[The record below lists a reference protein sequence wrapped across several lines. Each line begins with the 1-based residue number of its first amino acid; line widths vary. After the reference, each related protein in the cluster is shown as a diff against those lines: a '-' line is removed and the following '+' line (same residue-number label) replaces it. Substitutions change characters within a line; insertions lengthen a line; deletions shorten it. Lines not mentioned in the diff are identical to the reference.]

1 MSRLLL
7 ALGVLLTGV
16 PVGLT
21 AATAGAATP
30 PPVIRHVLPNGL
42 TVLVRSDA
50 SVGVVAASLQVRAGS
65 LFETA
70 DTAGITNFLHRV
82 MIRGTRQHTAVLLT
96 EAIEDLG
103 GSLDAS
109 GDVEYGEVRGTALA
123 RSWEPLLRL
132 MAEVALRPTLP
143 PDEIE
148 RERRLIQSAL
158 QTRGDTPFQRAL
170 DSVLRDLYGPH
181 PYAWPSVG
189 RRESIERI
197 GRDAL
202 QAHYAAI
209 YRPDRMVLAVSGNVP
224 GDKVMRAAERLF
236 RDMPRPP
243 APMNVSAVEARPR
256 AERRLVERPVQQA
269 QVLVGYLGPSLV
281 DPDYAAVRV
290 LGTVL
295 GGGMSGRLF
304 RELRDRRG
312 LAYSVGVL
320 GSFRTGPSFLV
331 TYLGT
336 APPNAEAAEA
346 GVLAEIERVRGE
358 AITEGELARAKAFL
372 LGNLAMD
379 RRTSASHAWYMAF
392 FEVIGAGWDFPDRY
406 ARAVDA
412 VTIADVARVA
422 QRYLTR
428 PTVVV
433 LQPPKG
439 PGR

>member
-7 ALGVLLTGV
+7 ALGLLLTGV

-42 TVLVRSDA
+42 AVLVRSDA

-158 QTRGDTPFQRAL
+158 QTRGDMPFQRAL
-170 DSVLRDLYGPH
+170 DSVLRDLRASYE
-181 PYAWPSVG
+181 PYVNALSTHLRMPLPSWLPPEGGADNWEVTAWESRSG
-189 RRESIERI
+189 RRAR
-197 GRDAL
+197 
-202 QAHYAAI
+202 
-209 YRPDRMVLAVSGNVP
+209 
-224 GDKVMRAAERLF
+224 GDL
-236 RDMPRPP
+236 DPP
-243 APMNVSAVEARPR
+243 APGGSSRP
-256 AERRLVERPVQQA
+256 
-269 QVLVGYLGPSLV
+269 
-281 DPDYAAVRV
+281 
-290 LGTVL
+290 
-295 GGGMSGRLF
+295 
-304 RELRDRRG
+304 
-312 LAYSVGVL
+312 
-320 GSFRTGPSFLV
+320 
-331 TYLGT
+331 
-336 APPNAEAAEA
+336 
-346 GVLAEIERVRGE
+346 
-358 AITEGELARAKAFL
+358 
-372 LGNLAMD
+372 
-379 RRTSASHAWYMAF
+379 
-392 FEVIGAGWDFPDRY
+392 
-406 ARAVDA
+406 
-412 VTIADVARVA
+412 
-422 QRYLTR
+422 
-428 PTVVV
+428 
-433 LQPPKG
+433 
-439 PGR
+439 

>member
-7 ALGVLLTGV
+7 VLGVV
-16 PVGLT
+16 VV
-21 AATAGAATP
+21 AGAAEAAAP
-30 PPVIRHVLPNGL
+30 PPVIRQVLPNGL
-42 TVLVRSDA
+42 TVLVRSDP

-70 DTAGITNFLHRV
+70 DTVGITNFLHRV
-82 MIRGTRQHTAVLLT
+82 MIRGTKRHNAVQLT
-96 EAIEDLG
+96 EAIEDVG

-109 GDVEYGEVRGTALA
+109 GDVEYGEVRGIALA

-132 MAEVALRPTLP
+132 MAEVSLQPTLP
-143 PDEIE
+143 PEEIE

-170 DSVLRDLYGPH
+170 DSVLHDLYGAH
-181 PYAWPSVG
+181 PYAWPSAG

-197 GRDAL
+197 SRADL
-202 QAHYAAI
+202 EAHYTAI

-224 GDKVMRAAERLF
+224 GDKVVRLAERLF
-236 RDMPRPP
+236 RDMARPT
-243 APMNVSAVEARPR
+243 APVPVKAVEATPR

-269 QVLVGYLGPSLV
+269 QVLVAYLGPPLV
-281 DPDYAAVRV
+281 EPDYAAVRV

-312 LAYSVGVL
+312 LAYSVGML

-331 TYLGT
+331 AYLGT

-358 AITEGELARAKAFL
+358 DVTERELARAKAFL

-379 RRTSASHAWYMAF
+379 RRTSARHAWYMAF
-392 FEVIGAGWDFPDRY
+392 FEVVGAGWDFPERY
-406 ARAVDA
+406 ARAVEA
-412 VTIADVARVA
+412 VTVADVARVA

-428 PTVVV
+428 PTVLV
-433 LQPPKG
+433 LQPAKAAA
-439 PGR
+439 R

>member
-1 MSRLLL
+1 M
-7 ALGVLLTGV
+7 
-16 PVGLT
+16 T
-21 AATAGAATP
+21 AAMAEAAAP

-42 TVLVRSDA
+42 IVLVRSDA

-70 DTAGITNFLHRV
+70 ETAGITNFLHRV
-82 MIRGTRQHTAVLLT
+82 MLRGTKRYTAVQLT

-109 GDVEYGEVRGTALA
+109 GDVEYGEVRGTGLA
-123 RSWEPLLRL
+123 RNWEPLLRL
-132 MAEVALRPTLP
+132 IAEVALRPTLP
-143 PDEIE
+143 AEEIE

-158 QTRGDTPFQRAL
+158 QTRGDTPFQRAF
-170 DSVLRDLYGPH
+170 DVVLHDLYGPH
-181 PYAWPSVG
+181 PYSWPSVG
-189 RRESIERI
+189 RRESIDQISR
-197 GRDAL
+197 ASL
-202 QAHYAAI
+202 QAHYASI
-209 YRPDRMVLAVSGNVP
+209 YRPDRMVLAVSGNVAA
-224 GDKVMRAAERLF
+224 DKVVRAAERLF
-236 RDMPRPP
+236 RDMPAATTP
-243 APMNVSAVEARPR
+243 VQVGAVEATPR

-281 DPDYAAVRV
+281 EPDYAALRV

-346 GVLAEIERVRGE
+346 GVLTEIDRVRAEG
-358 AITEGELARAKAFL
+358 ITETELGRAKAYL

-379 RRTSASHAWYMAF
+379 RRTSARHAWYLAF

-406 ARAVDA
+406 ARAVEA
-412 VTIADVARVA
+412 VTTADVARAA

-428 PTVVV
+428 PTIVV
-433 LQPPKG
+433 LQPPRE